1 MVSRSFVGGEF
12 NMTLVIFNYIS
23 NIQVLLVL
31 IIAKL

>member
-1 MVSRSFVGGEF
+1 MGGEF